1 MLDWQKKLITIIGGK
16 NVCLVGFGRE
26 GQSTLK
32 VIQTLDPGK
41 KFTVVDVKSDP
52 DYLKTL
58 KDYDLIIRSP
68 GVPLKL
74 VKKHA
79 ATKAIITSQTK
90 LFFDLC
96 PAKIVGVT
104 GTKGKSTTVSVITA
118 VLKQKFIT
126 ILVGNI
132 GRPPLD
138 YLAKIKPESLVVF
151 ELSSHQLSDLDKS
164 PQVAVLLNLFPEHLD
179 YYVDFQ
185 EYAQAKARIS
195 RFQTKKDLLI
205 YNIANQQVRKIAA
218 EGQARKISFSATP
231 NAEADCFIKSG
242 YIYWQKQPIFPIE
255 KSPLQGQFNL
265 ANIMPGIIIGK
276 EFGITTNLIVAA
288 IEKFRSLPHRLE
300 IIDKVDGITY
310 INDSLSTVPEAAIQ
324 AIKAFKNT
332 LGSLIVGGYDRG
344 VDQTSLA
351 QTIINYQV
359 PLVITLPETGRKI
372 KNIIDQHQNKVKIYE
387 TETMELAV
395 ALAKKYTPRGKICLL
410 SPAAASFNLFRDY
423 KDRGNQ
429 FKAYV
434 KKLY

>member
-1 MLDWQKKLITIIGGK
+1 MFDWQTKLKKIISGK
-16 NVCLVGFGRE
+16 SVCLVGFGRE

-32 VIQTLDPGK
+32 LIQVLEPGRK
-41 KFTVVDVKSDP
+41 IAVADAKFGP
-52 DYLKTL
+52 DYLKRI

-68 GVPLKL
+68 GVSFKL

-79 ATKAIITSQTK
+79 ATKTIITSQTK

-96 PAKIVGVT
+96 QAKIIGVT
-104 GTKGKSTTVSVITA
+104 GTKGKSTTASVITA

-126 ILVGNI
+126 LLVGNI

-138 YLAKIKPESLVVF
+138 YLAKIKPDSLVVF

-164 PQVAVLLNLFPEHLD
+164 PPVAVLLNLFPEHLD
-179 YYVDFQ
+179 YYTDFQ

-195 RFQTKKDLLI
+195 RFQTEKDLLI
-205 YNIANQQVRKIAA
+205 YNIANQQISKIAT
-218 EGQARKISFSATP
+218 ESRARKISFSATP

-242 YIYWQKQPIFPIE
+242 YIYWQKQPIFPIA

-276 EFGITTNLIVAA
+276 EFAIATNLIVSA

-300 IIDKVDGITY
+300 MIDKVDGITY
-310 INDSLSTVPEAAIQ
+310 INDSLSTVPEATIQ
-324 AIKAFKNT
+324 AIRVFKNT

-344 VDQTSLA
+344 IDQTSLA
-351 QTIINYQV
+351 QAIINYQV
-359 PLVITLPETGRKI
+359 PIVIALPDTGRKI
-372 KNIIDQHQNKVKIYE
+372 KNIIDQQENKVKIYE
-387 TETMELAV
+387 TETMEFAV
-395 ALAKKYTPRGKICLL
+395 ALAKKYTPRGKVCLL

-423 KDRGNQ
+423 QDRGNQ

-434 KKLY
+434 KKLH